1 MSDHVEAQ
9 QIVMRLDAEIPRVRM
24 IREHT
29 LKRGFEM
36 DAEELERVLETMER
50 ARSFCKRHGGL
61 SPTEKVAE
69 HV

>member
-29 LKRGFEM
+29 
-36 DAEELERVLETMER
+36 LERVLETMER